1 LKPNKIRVV
10 QFYDSI
16 IGGNDHLGNSFLP
29 TLKDKIVFNAKVNSI
44 RQSGGR
50 EVKVQRSKL
59 KGERSKFKGQRSEFK
74 GQRSKLKGER
84 SKFKGQRSEFKGQR
98 SKLNS
103 IGQSGGKVSVRI
115 SCEGIQCTDQNPGLT
130 YILVLLV

>member
-16 IGGNDHLGNSFLP
+16 IGGNDHLGSSFLP

-50 EVKVQRSKL
+50 EVKVQRSK
-59 KGERSKFKGQRSEFK
+59 FKGQRAEFK
-74 GQRSKLKGER
+74 GQRSK
-84 SKFKGQRSEFKGQR
+84 F
-98 SKLNS
+98 NS
-103 IGQSGGKVSVRI
+103 IGQSEGKVLVRI

-130 YILVLLV
+130 YRLVLLV